1 MLITNLDIVL
11 YAAIVPILAMLIVR
25 IARENA
31 GSALRASLSEALK
44 KGCGKKDHFAGPA
57 LKKCPKCNEQL
68 QLSALVC
75 DACDYNFLAGSVT
88 HRHKMLPAPS
98 EPLPQEVS
106 GQTFAYRT

>member
-11 YAAIVPILAMLIVR
+11 YAAILPILAMLIVKVTR
-25 IARENA
+25 NKT
-31 GSALRASLSEALK
+31 GSIPKLSLPRALQKSY
-44 KGCGKKDHFAGPA
+44 GKKDHFAGPT

-88 HRHKMLPAPS
+88 YRHKMLPAPS
-98 EPLPQEVS
+98 EPMGQEAS
-106 GQTFAYRT
+106 GHTFAYRT